1 MRIKK
6 IILIVCMCI
15 PAMANAMEYD
25 GEAAI
30 GWNGVTLKTND
41 STVVDAE
48 FMFKV
53 PHYIVNVGTH
63 FSHTRDNE
71 NVIGAIFA
79 LEKFN
84 FLLEETIDYNW
95 TTEDITSE
103 LKGQY
108 SISPIDTAV
117 FVTGKFRLDEF
128 DYTGTDVGLEYTL
141 VLNKY
146 LAFGAK
152 WTVPYDTDLNQL
164 ETIALLNVKVTLD

>member
-1 MRIKK
+1 
-6 IILIVCMCI
+6 
-15 PAMANAMEYD
+15 
-25 GEAAI
+25 
-30 GWNGVTLKTND
+30 
-41 STVVDAE
+41 
-48 FMFKV
+48 
-53 PHYIVNVGTH
+53 
-63 FSHTRDNE
+63 
-71 NVIGAIFA
+71 
-79 LEKFN
+79 
-84 FLLEETIDYNW
+84 LLEETIDYNW
-95 TTEDITSE
+95 TTGDITSE